1 MLTKEYIF
9 KKNPKYKLL
18 SEIQTLNLWG
28 NDIEDISILS
38 ECKNIEILSL
48 SLNKISN
55 ISPLKNCLNLREL
68 YLRKNNI
75 SSLNQIDNLINLQ
88 NLKILWLDENP
99 ISNLENYKDYII
111 KKLPQIIKLDN
122 EIIDKTNYILKY
134 KSTESCDSKKYKN
147 KIIHLNEKKL
157 ILRRANSNE
166 TKKVNLFM
174 SSRKRKNEVNC
185 SLQENFSF
193 LNFNNIVTNKSN
205 NNLIDLIKQNK
216 SDKKKNE
223 FHKIQ
228 LKIIPHI
235 KKKNKKITIKKNF
248 SKQNIHLQMPI
259 SISNSKKKLISNN
272 PSEKNILSFTI
283 NDNENEIKKNNI
295 PNCKNKNLQNLLKHG
310 IQIINQMEIKDLFI
324 LKERIEE
331 KIENNKKNKN

>member
-55 ISPLKNCLNLREL
+55 LSPLKNCLNLREL

-75 SSLNQIDNLINLQ
+75 SSLNQIDNLINLT

-99 ISNLENYKDYII
+99 ISSLENYKDYII

-122 EIIDKTNYILKY
+122 EIIDQTNYILKY
-134 KSTESCDSKKYKN
+134 KSTESCDNKKHKN
-147 KIIHLNEKKL
+147 KIIHLNGKKL

-193 LNFNNIVTNKSN
+193 LNFNNIVTNNSN
-205 NNLIDLIKQNK
+205 NNLIELIKQNK
-216 SDKKKNE
+216 SDKNSNE
-223 FHKIQ
+223 IYKIK
-228 LKIIPHI
+228 LKIIPHA
-235 KKKNKKITIKKNF
+235 KKKNNKITIKKNF
-248 SKQNIHLQMPI
+248 SKENIYLKMPI
-259 SISNSKKKLISNN
+259 SVSNSNKKLISNN

-283 NDNENEIKKNNI
+283 NDKEDEIRKNNI
-295 PNCKNKNLQNLLKHG
+295 PNCKNKDYQSLLKQG
-310 IQIINQMEIKDLFI
+310 IQIINKMEIKDLFI

-331 KIENNKKNKN
+331 KIENNKKNNN

>member
-38 ECKNIEILSL
+38 ECKNLEILSL

-75 SSLNQIDNLINLQ
+75 SSLNQIDNLINLH

-147 KIIHLNEKKL
+147 KIIHLNEKK
-157 ILRRANSNE
+157 IVLRRANSNE

-174 SSRKRKNEVNC
+174 SSRKRKNDVNC

-193 LNFNNIVTNKSN
+193 LNFNNIVTNNSN

-216 SDKKKNE
+216 SDKKNE
-223 FHKIQ
+223 IHKIK
-228 LKIIPHI
+228 LKIIPHG
-235 KKKNKKITIKKNF
+235 KKKNDKITIKKNY
-248 SKQNIHLQMPI
+248 SKENIYLKMPI
-259 SISNSKKKLISNN
+259 SVSNSNKKLISNN

-283 NDNENEIKKNNI
+283 TDKDNEIRKNNI
-295 PNCKNKNLQNLLKHG
+295 PNCKNTNYQSLLKQG
-310 IQIINQMEIKDLFI
+310 IQIINKMDIKDLFI

-331 KIENNKKNKN
+331 IIEKNKMSN

>member
-1 MLTKEYIF
+1 MNFLIKI
-9 KKNPKYKLL
+9 
-18 SEIQTLNLWG
+18 
-28 NDIEDISILS
+28 ILI
-38 ECKNIEILSL
+38 KIEILSL

-228 LKIIPHI
+228 LKIITNI
-235 KKKNKKITIKKNF
+235 KKKNKKIKIKN
-248 SKQNIHLQMPI
+248 
-259 SISNSKKKLISNN
+259 
-272 PSEKNILSFTI
+272 
-283 NDNENEIKKNNI
+283 
-295 PNCKNKNLQNLLKHG
+295 
-310 IQIINQMEIKDLFI
+310 
-324 LKERIEE
+324 
-331 KIENNKKNKN
+331 

>member
-55 ISPLKNCLNLREL
+55 LSPLKNCLNLREL

-75 SSLNQIDNLINLQ
+75 SSLNQIDNLINLT

-122 EIIDKTNYILKY
+122 EIIDQTNYILKY
-134 KSTESCDSKKYKN
+134 KSTESCDNKKHKN
-147 KIIHLNEKKL
+147 KIIHLNGKKL

-174 SSRKRKNEVNC
+174 SSRKRKNDVNC

-193 LNFNNIVTNKSN
+193 LNFNNIVTNNSN
-205 NNLIDLIKQNK
+205 NNLIELIKQNK
-216 SDKKKNE
+216 SDKKSNE
-223 FHKIQ
+223 IYKIK
-228 LKIIPHI
+228 LKIIPHA
-235 KKKNKKITIKKNF
+235 KKKNNKITIKKNF
-248 SKQNIHLQMPI
+248 SKENIYLKMPI
-259 SISNSKKKLISNN
+259 SVSNSNKKLISNN

-283 NDNENEIKKNNI
+283 NDKEDEIRKNNI
-295 PNCKNKNLQNLLKHG
+295 PNCKNKDYQSLLKQG
-310 IQIINQMEIKDLFI
+310 IQIINKMEIKDLFI

-331 KIENNKKNKN
+331 KIENNKKNNN

>member
-55 ISPLKNCLNLREL
+55 ISPLKNCLYLREL

-111 KKLPQIIKLDN
+111 KKLSQIIKFDN
-122 EIIDKTNYILKY
+122 EIIDQTNYILKY
-134 KSTESCDSKKYKN
+134 KSTESCDNKKHKN
-147 KIIHLNEKKL
+147 KIIHLNGKKL

-235 KKKNKKITIKKNF
+235 KKKNKKITIKKNY